1 MSERT
6 EAFKQELNAL
16 LKKYDCELLV
26 DPCDGDEKAYF
37 FFSGSDED
45 LEDLLDWKI
54 CD

>member
-26 DPCDGDEKAYF
+26 YPCDGDEKAYF
-37 FFSGSDED
+37 FFSEPYED
-45 LEDLLDWKI
+45 LYDWKI
-54 CD
+54 YD